1 MQGWLPCLFCL
12 FQGWRDRSARKRH
25 KIRPLGIFGEREQSR
40 YLHVYQYQQSI
51 NCQIKLKVKDKPQ
64 DASSIF
70 FENLLV
76 GKLSSLEKKNKDFMF
91 SNENENLKVYLPL
104 YSLAHCI
111 LYFEPQVSSRFN
123 NLPIKPQLR
132 EQ

>member
-1 MQGWLPCLFCL
+1 
-12 FQGWRDRSARKRH
+12 
-25 KIRPLGIFGEREQSR
+25 
-40 YLHVYQYQQSI
+40 
-51 NCQIKLKVKDKPQ
+51 
-64 DASSIF
+64 
-70 FENLLV
+70 
-76 GKLSSLEKKNKDFMF
+76 MF

-132 EQ
+132 EQLIARNENLENSAALKRS